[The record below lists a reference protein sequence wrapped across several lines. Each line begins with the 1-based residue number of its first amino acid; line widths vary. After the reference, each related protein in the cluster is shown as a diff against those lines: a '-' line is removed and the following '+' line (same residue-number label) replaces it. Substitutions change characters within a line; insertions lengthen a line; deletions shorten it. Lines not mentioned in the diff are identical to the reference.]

1 MRYTEAK
8 LQKISS
14 LMLDDIKKDTVD
26 FQENYDG
33 SEIEPKVL
41 PSKLPNLL
49 INGSTGIAVGMATS
63 IPPHNLIEVLNASK
77 ALLLNAELTPI
88 DLMEY
93 IKAPDF
99 PTHGILVNNNE
110 MPSVYKT
117 GKGRAIIRAKTEIDF
132 DEIKNRGTIY
142 ITEIPYMVNKSNLI
156 LKIADL
162 VKNKIIDSISDIKD
176 ESSRKGIRVVIKLK
190 KGFIPEVELNKLFK
204 LTALQS
210 NFPIN
215 MLALINERPV
225 TLNLK
230 DAIKIYNNHQID
242 ILIRKTK
249 FELKK
254 TSARKHIL
262 EGLNVALEDIDKV
275 IELIKKSND
284 NNEAVNSLVQKYT
297 LSEIQAKAI
306 LEMKLNRLTGLERG
320 NLIDEI
326 NKLDALVKE
335 YTLTIESKDV
345 QKEKII
351 KMFDEM
357 IEQYGDER
365 RTSISNLNITNIKD
379 EDLIPREEVA
389 ITISRKGYIKRLP
402 IEDYRVQNRG
412 GTGSRGATIA
422 TDDYI
427 TEIIITNTHIDLLF
441 FTSLGKVFRLR
452 AHEIPQLGKNAKGLP
467 IINLLSLEKNEEV
480 KSIISMDVYNDM
492 ELLFVTKKG
501 IAKKTSADEFRRINK
516 TGKRAI
522 TLKEFDELLLVSPI
536 PKDKNINILI
546 GNSNGKAIRFCD
558 TDIRS
563 MGRTAS
569 GVRAIYLENNEEV
582 VDAASSARGNLILSL
597 SENGF
602 GKLTNI
608 ENYRITKRGG
618 KGVISINTLKA
629 GKLIALSAVK
639 GDEDLMIITDKGTV
653 IRTQISQI
661 SQFSRNS
668 KGVTIVKIRP
678 NEKIASA
685 KVVRSSKEI
694 ENEIIEKTKEVKLDI
709 FENKE

>member
-1 MRYTEAK
+1 
-8 LQKISS
+8 
-14 LMLDDIKKDTVD
+14 
-26 FQENYDG
+26 
-33 SEIEPKVL
+33 
-41 PSKLPNLL
+41 
-49 INGSTGIAVGMATS
+49 
-63 IPPHNLIEVLNASK
+63 
-77 ALLLNAELTPI
+77 
-88 DLMEY
+88 
-93 IKAPDF
+93 
-99 PTHGILVNNNE
+99 
-110 MPSVYKT
+110 
-117 GKGRAIIRAKTEIDF
+117 
-132 DEIKNRGTIY
+132 
-142 ITEIPYMVNKSNLI
+142 
-156 LKIADL
+156 
-162 VKNKIIDSISDIKD
+162 
-176 ESSRKGIRVVIKLK
+176 
-190 KGFIPEVELNKLFK
+190 
-204 LTALQS
+204 
-210 NFPIN
+210 
-215 MLALINERPV
+215 
-225 TLNLK
+225 
-230 DAIKIYNNHQID
+230 
-242 ILIRKTK
+242 
-249 FELKK
+249 
-254 TSARKHIL
+254 
-262 EGLNVALEDIDKV
+262 
-275 IELIKKSND
+275 
-284 NNEAVNSLVQKYT
+284 LVQKYT

>member
-1 MRYTEAK
+1 
-8 LQKISS
+8 
-14 LMLDDIKKDTVD
+14 
-26 FQENYDG
+26 
-33 SEIEPKVL
+33 
-41 PSKLPNLL
+41 
-49 INGSTGIAVGMATS
+49 
-63 IPPHNLIEVLNASK
+63 
-77 ALLLNAELTPI
+77 
-88 DLMEY
+88 
-93 IKAPDF
+93 
-99 PTHGILVNNNE
+99 
-110 MPSVYKT
+110 
-117 GKGRAIIRAKTEIDF
+117 
-132 DEIKNRGTIY
+132 
-142 ITEIPYMVNKSNLI
+142 
-156 LKIADL
+156 
-162 VKNKIIDSISDIKD
+162 
-176 ESSRKGIRVVIKLK
+176 
-190 KGFIPEVELNKLFK
+190 
-204 LTALQS
+204 
-210 NFPIN
+210 
-215 MLALINERPV
+215 
-225 TLNLK
+225 
-230 DAIKIYNNHQID
+230 
-242 ILIRKTK
+242 
-249 FELKK
+249 
-254 TSARKHIL
+254 
-262 EGLNVALEDIDKV
+262 
-275 IELIKKSND
+275 
-284 NNEAVNSLVQKYT
+284 
-297 LSEIQAKAI
+297 
-306 LEMKLNRLTGLERG
+306 
-320 NLIDEI
+320 
-326 NKLDALVKE
+326 
-335 YTLTIESKDV
+335 
-345 QKEKII
+345 
-351 KMFDEM
+351 
-357 IEQYGDER
+357 
-365 RTSISNLNITNIKD
+365 
-379 EDLIPREEVA
+379 
-389 ITISRKGYIKRLP
+389 
-402 IEDYRVQNRG
+402 
-412 GTGSRGATIA
+412 
-422 TDDYI
+422 
-427 TEIIITNTHIDLLF
+427 LLF